1 LHSGWGFATIAT
13 NRRLHFLARCSAGNP
28 TDKGDDMH
36 RELTT
41 EEKFWCLEQA
51 IAIVKE
57 VGHGGASNMR
67 DAPSALQSL
76 YQALCAVRQSIKDET

>member
-1 LHSGWGFATIAT
+1 M
-13 NRRLHFLARCSAGNP
+13 P
-28 TDKGDDMH
+28 

-76 YQALCAVRQSIKDET
+76 YQALCAVRQSIKDEA

>member
-1 LHSGWGFATIAT
+1 MHVLEKYIT
-13 NRRLHFLARCSAGNP
+13 GNL
-28 TDKGDDMH
+28 TSKREHMR

-76 YQALCAVRQSIKDET
+76 YQALCAVRQSIQDEA

>member
-1 LHSGWGFATIAT
+1 MS
-13 NRRLHFLARCSAGNP
+13 
-28 TDKGDDMH
+28 

-41 EEKFWCLEQA
+41 EEKLWCLEQA

-67 DAPSALQSL
+67 DAASALQNL
-76 YQALCAVRQSIKDET
+76 YQALYALRQSLKET

>member
-1 LHSGWGFATIAT
+1 MHVLEKCLTVNLTSKRDH
-13 NRRLHFLARCSAGNP
+13 
-28 TDKGDDMH
+28 MH

-76 YQALCAVRQSIKDET
+76 YQALCAVRQSIQDEA